1 MIPFYTQKNLPSAAG
16 RVMLFTGNC
25 KDFMHNIQKIKAE
38 SLRTQVYGTLKEKLM
53 QGAWREG
60 EKLPSEHEF
69 CAMFGV
75 SRVTI
80 RAALQQLEILGLVE
94 TKQGGG
100 TFVTRFSISRNV
112 DTLHPLIQIQQNQ
125 DLITVMEYR
134 KIVEK
139 GTIGLAREK
148 ITPEDFALLE
158 ETYTTM
164 TDESCGI
171 DEFIQA
177 DFAFHCRLAR
187 ISQNSMIIKVF
198 DLLHEILY
206 TAMRDIVHLTGRAN
220 GPVYHRKIIDALK
233 NGDKAECEALM
244 EDHIEKNIEVI
255 RGRL

>member
-1 MIPFYTQKNLPSAAG
+1 
-16 RVMLFTGNC
+16 
-25 KDFMHNIQKIKAE
+25 MHNIRKIKAE
-38 SLRTQVYGTLKEKLM
+38 SLRNQVYTTLKEKLM
-53 QGAWREG
+53 QGAWQVG

-100 TFVTRFSISRNV
+100 TFVKNFSISRNV

-134 KIVEK
+134 KIIEK

-164 TDESCGI
+164 IDETCST
-171 DEFIQA
+171 DEFIRA
-177 DFAFHCRLAR
+177 DFLFHYQLAL
-187 ISQNSMIIKVF
+187 ISRNSMIIKVYE
-198 DLLHEILY
+198 LINEILF
-206 TAMRDIVHLTGRAN
+206 TAMREVVRLTGRVN
-220 GPVYHRKIIDALK
+220 GPIYHRKIIDALK
-233 NGDKAECEALM
+233 KGDKAECETLM
-244 EDHIEKNIEVI
+244 EEHIEGNIEVI
-255 RGRL
+255 RGKIDQA

>member
-1 MIPFYTQKNLPSAAG
+1 
-16 RVMLFTGNC
+16 
-25 KDFMHNIQKIKAE
+25 MHNIQKIKAE
-38 SLRTQVYGTLKEKLM
+38 SLRTQVYSTLKEKLM
-53 QGAWREG
+53 QGAWHEG

-100 TFVTRFSISRNV
+100 TFVKQFSISRNM
-112 DTLHPLIQIQQNQ
+112 DTLHPLIQLQQNQ

-139 GTIGLAREK
+139 GTIGLAQEK
-148 ITPEDFALLE
+148 IVPEDFALLE

-164 TDESCGI
+164 IDETRSI
-171 DEFIQA
+171 DEFIRA
-177 DFAFHCRLAR
+177 DFAFHCQLAR

-198 DLLHEILY
+198 ELLHEILF
-206 TAMRDIVHLTGRAN
+206 TAMRDIVHLAGRTG
-220 GPVYHRKIIDALK
+220 PSFHRKIIDALK
-233 NGDKAECEALM
+233 KGDKAECEALM
-244 EDHIEKNIEVI
+244 EAHIEKNIEVI
-255 RGRL
+255 RGKPN